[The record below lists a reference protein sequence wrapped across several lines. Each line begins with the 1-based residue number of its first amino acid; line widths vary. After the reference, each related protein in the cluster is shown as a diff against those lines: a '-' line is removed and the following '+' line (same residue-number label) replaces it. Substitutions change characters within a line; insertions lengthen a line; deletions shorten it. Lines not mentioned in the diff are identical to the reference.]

1 MLVSFLHARN
11 LNNICKIRITLI
23 VPDKFKPFYWAALI
37 ISGLLIIIA
46 RAKEI
51 TSGNS
56 NAIDILIISVEIALL
71 IVPIFSEMSFFG
83 FGFKGAIN
91 DLRNDLKNDYLNLRN
106 EIQTNLNIPLT
117 VNVGRENA
125 PNDSEIQRID
135 EALARMA
142 EVIQGREIIVERED
156 YQLFTSSENDAYLF
170 KVRLEIEKELQ
181 RITEILFPT
190 MRRRESAGSMLN
202 RLLKSEIFYPNM
214 IPAIKDILS
223 IGNMGVHGEAVTPRQ
238 LEFVKKWYPNIIDLL
253 RNYNP
258 SPPS

>member
-1 MLVSFLHARN
+1 M
-11 LNNICKIRITLI
+11 I
-23 VPDKFKPFYWAALI
+23 VPKEYKTLYWAALI
-37 ISGLLIIIA
+37 ISGLLIILT
-46 RAKEI
+46 RVKEI
-51 TSGNS
+51 VAGNS
-56 NAIDILIISVEIALL
+56 YAIDILIISVVIALL
-71 IVPIFSEMSFFG
+71 IVPIFNEMSFFG

-135 EALARMA
+135 DALARMA
-142 EVIQGREIIVERED
+142 ELIHGREISIERD
-156 YQLFTSSENDAYLF
+156 DSQLFTSNENDVYLF

-190 MRRRESAGSMLN
+190 RGRKESAGIMLN
-202 RLLKSEIFYPNM
+202 RLLRTEIFYPNM

-238 LEFVKKWYPNIIDLL
+238 LEFVQKWYPNIIDLL
-253 RNYNP
+253 RNYDP